1 MEPPSVTEVRTC
13 LLALKTKKAAGPD
26 RVDPILLKEGG
37 EALIVALSK
46 LFEDIWL
53 TEKVPSDWGASISS
67 TYIQERVISPYAA
80 TIGVLA

>member
-13 LLALKTKKAAGPD
+13 LLALKTKKAADPD

-46 LFEDIWL
+46 LL
-53 TEKVPSDWGASISS
+53 RIS
-67 TYIQERVISPYAA
+67 
-80 TIGVLA
+80 G